1 MERGNELSIK
11 ILNDKKKWFLKTKNT
26 AYVMGIDE
34 DKNLQHLYWG
44 EKLPYINDY
53 PRVLLQQDLPFNNF
67 EQIIKEEFSPW
78 GGIRYKEPG
87 LKIIYEDQVRD
98 LILKYKNYK
107 LIDSDNKCKK
117 LIIYLIDSAYN
128 LEVELNY
135 RLIEEYDLIERWV
148 NIKNKGNQ
156 PVQIKQILSAQWH
169 LPDMQNY
176 RLSYLYGRWVSE
188 TKLSRIEL
196 GYGKKILES
205 RRGITSHQFNPWFAV
220 DNGQSNEDFG
230 KVYYGILAWSGNWKI
245 VLEKD
250 SYNRLQVSG
259 GINDF
264 DFSWQ
269 LKPDESFLTPKF
281 VAGYTNNGFGD
292 ASRKLHHYQL
302 DYILPGN
309 FNQKIRPVL
318 YNSWEATKFSL
329 NEEGQKEL
337 AKKAASLGVELFV
350 LDDGWFGERNDDR
363 AGLGDW
369 YVNKKKFPHDLTSL
383 ISHVNELGMDFGLWV
398 EPEMVNKNSK
408 LYNLHPNWVY
418 HFPNR
423 PRSESRNQLV
433 LNLAKK
439 EVVEY
444 IYDFMNKL
452 LDNYNIKFI
461 KWDMNRP
468 FSEPGWLDVP
478 KSQQREIW
486 VRHVYSLY
494 QIIDKLRKKYPKIIF
509 ESCSGGGGRVD
520 LGILQRAD
528 QVWTSDNTDAFDRL
542 KIQEG
547 FSYAYAPK
555 IMVSWVTDSPNR
567 LNHRKLSLD
576 YRFNVAMMGSMGV
589 GGNLN
594 NWSKT
599 EMGLAKEKIR
609 QYKKI
614 REIIQHGDQYRL
626 LPTWKGNLVAV
637 EYVNKD
643 KNLVVLFV
651 FLHSQQ
657 FGEKLP
663 PVKLKRLISDSLYQF
678 QDGNKKVILSG
689 KALEEIGVK
698 VDLKGDFDSKLIILE
713 KKNNI

>member
-1 MERGNELSIK
+1 LSIK
-11 ILNDKKKWFLKTKNT
+11 IANDKKKWFIETKNMV
-26 AYVMGIDE
+26 YVIGVDE
-34 DKNLQHLYWG
+34 KKNLQHLYWG
-44 EKLPYINDY
+44 EKLPYISDY
-53 PRVLLQQDLPFNNF
+53 PRVLLPQEFPFDNF

-87 LKIIYEDQVRD
+87 LRVIYEDQVRD
-98 LILKYKNYK
+98 LILKYKTYK
-107 LIDSDNKCKK
+107 LIDSDKFKI
-117 LIIYLIDSAYN
+117 LIIYLIDSTYG
-128 LEVELNY
+128 LEVELIY

-156 PVQIKQILSAQWH
+156 SIQIEQILSAQWH
-169 LPDMQNY
+169 LPDIQNY

-188 TKLSRIEL
+188 TKLSRTEL
-196 GYGKKILES
+196 SYGKKILES

-220 DNGQSNEDFG
+220 DNGQADEDFG

-245 VLEKD
+245 VFEKD
-250 SYNRLQVSG
+250 SYSRLQIAG

-269 LKPDESFLTPKF
+269 LKPNECFVTPKF

-302 DYILPGN
+302 DYILPAN
-309 FNQKIRPVL
+309 ARDKIRPVL
-318 YNSWEATKFSL
+318 YNSWEATRFNV
-329 NEEGQKEL
+329 NEEGQKKL
-337 AKKAASLGVELFV
+337 AEKAANLGVELFV
-350 LDDGWFGERNDDR
+350 FDDGWFGERNDDT

-369 YVNKKKFPHDLTSL
+369 YVNKKKFPNDLSSL
-383 ISHVNELGMDFGLWV
+383 ISYVNKLGMDFGLWV

-408 LYNLHPNWVY
+408 LYKLHPDWVY
-418 HFPNR
+418 YFPNR
-423 PRSESRNQLV
+423 PQSESRNQLV

>member
-1 MERGNELSIK
+1 MSIK
-11 ILNDKKKWFLKTKNT
+11 ILNNDEKKWFLETKNT
-26 AYVMGIDE
+26 VYVIGVDE
-34 DKNLQHLYWG
+34 NKNIQHLYWG
-44 EKLPYINDY
+44 EKLPYPSDY
-53 PRVLLQQDLPFNNF
+53 PGVLLLKESIFDNF

-87 LKIIYEDQVRD
+87 LKVIYEDHVRD
-98 LILKYKNYK
+98 LILKYKTYK
-107 LIDSDNKCKK
+107 LIDSDKCKT

-148 NIKNKGNQ
+148 NIKNKGSQ
-156 PVQIKQILSAQWH
+156 SVQIKQILSAQWH

-176 RLSYLYGRWVSE
+176 RLSYLYGRWAGE

-196 GYGKKILES
+196 GYGKKIFES

-220 DNGQSNEDFG
+220 DNGQADEDIG
-230 KVYYGILAWSGNWKI
+230 KVYYGILGWSGNWKI
-245 VLEKD
+245 VFEKD
-250 SYNRLQVSG
+250 SYGRLQIGG

-269 LKPDESFLTPKF
+269 LKPNECFVTPKF
-281 VAGYTNNGFGD
+281 VAGHTTNGFGD

-309 FNQKIRPVL
+309 LNYKTRPVL
-318 YNSWEATKFSL
+318 YNSWEATKFNV
-329 NEEGQKEL
+329 NEEGQKIL
-337 AKKAASLGVELFV
+337 AERVASLGVELFV
-350 LDDGWFGERNDDR
+350 LDDGWFGERNDDTD
-363 AGLGDW
+363 GLGDW

-383 ISHVNELGMDFGLWV
+383 ISYVNELGMDFGLWV

-408 LYNLHPNWVY
+408 LYNLHPDWVY

-444 IYDFMNKL
+444 IYDFINKL

-468 FSEPGWLDVP
+468 FSEPGWPEALKP
-478 KSQQREIW
+478 QQQEIW
-486 VRHVYSLY
+486 VRHVQGLY
-494 QIIDKLRKKYPKIIF
+494 QVLDRLRRKYPEVIF

-520 LGILQRAD
+520 LGILQRTD
-528 QVWTSDNTDAFDRL
+528 QVWVSDNTDAFDRL

-547 FSYAYAPK
+547 FSYAYTPK
-555 IMVSWVTDSPNR
+555 IMMSWVTDSPNW
-567 LNHRKLSLD
+567 LNQRKLSLE
-576 YRFNVAMMGSMGV
+576 YRFNVAMMGSLGI

-594 NWSKT
+594 NWSKN
-599 EMGLAKEKIR
+599 EIKLAKEKVI

-626 LPTWKGNLVAV
+626 LPTWKGNLIAV
-637 EYVNKD
+637 EYVNKNKD
-643 KNLVVLFV
+643 KAVLFV

-657 FGEKLP
+657 FGEKLL
-663 PVKLKRLISDSLYQF
+663 PVKLNGLISDSLYQY
-678 QDGNKKVILSG
+678 QDENKKIILSG
-689 KALEEIGVK
+689 KALKEIGLK
-698 VDLKGDFDSKLIILE
+698 VNLKGDFDSKLIILE
-713 KKNNI
+713 KQNRRND

>member
-1 MERGNELSIK
+1 LSIK
-11 ILNDKKKWFLKTKNT
+11 VLNDEKKWFLETKNAT
-26 AYVMGIDE
+26 YVIGVDE
-34 DKNLQHLYWG
+34 NKNLQHLYWG
-44 EKLPYINDY
+44 EKFPYISDY
-53 PRVLLQQDLPFNNF
+53 PRALLRQDLPFDNF

-87 LKIIYEDQVRD
+87 LKVIYEDQVRD
-98 LILKYKNYK
+98 LILEYKTHK
-107 LIDSDNKCKK
+107 LINSDRCEI
-117 LIIYLIDSAYN
+117 LTIYLIDSTYD

-148 NIKNKGNQ
+148 NVKNKSSQ
-156 PVQIKQILSAQWH
+156 SVQIEQILSAQWH

-176 RLSYLYGRWVSE
+176 RLSYLYGRWASE
-188 TKLSRIEL
+188 TKLSRVEL

-220 DNGQSNEDFG
+220 DNGQADEDFG

-250 SYNRLQVSG
+250 SYSRLQVSG

-269 LKPDESFLTPKF
+269 LKPGECFVTPKF

-302 DYILPGN
+302 DYILPKN
-309 FNQKIRPVL
+309 ANDKVRPVL
-318 YNSWEATKFSL
+318 YNSWEATLFNV
-329 NEEGQKEL
+329 NEEGQKRL
-337 AKKAASLGVELFV
+337 AEKAASLGVELFV
-350 LDDGWFGERNDDR
+350 LDDGWFGERNDDT

-369 YVNKKKFPHDLTSL
+369 YVNKEKFPNGLTSL
-383 ISHVNELGMDFGLWV
+383 ISYVNELGMDFGLWV
-398 EPEMVNKNSK
+398 EPEMVNKNSN
-408 LYNLHPNWVY
+408 LYNLHPDWVY
-418 HFPNR
+418 HFPNS

-444 IYDFMNKL
+444 IYNSINKL
-452 LDNYNIKFI
+452 LDTYNIKFV

-468 FSEPGWLDVP
+468 FSEPGWAEAL
-478 KSQQREIW
+478 KSQQQEIW
-486 VRHVYSLY
+486 VRHVQGLY
-494 QIIDKLRKKYPKIIF
+494 QILDRLRRKHPEVIF

-520 LGILQRAD
+520 LGILQRTD
-528 QVWTSDNTDAFDRL
+528 QVWVSDNTDAFDRL

-555 IMVSWVTDSPNR
+555 IMMSWVTDSPNW
-567 LNHRKLSLD
+567 LNHRKLSLE
-576 YRFNVAMMGSMGV
+576 YRFDVAMMGSMGV

-594 NWSKT
+594 NWSKK
-599 EMGLAKEKIR
+599 EMELAKEKIK

-626 LPTWKGNLVAV
+626 LPTWEGNLVAV
-637 EYVNKD
+637 EYVSKD
-643 KNLVVLFV
+643 KNKVVLFV

-663 PVKLKRLISDSLYQF
+663 PVKLKGLISDFLYQF
-678 QDGNKKVILSG
+678 QDRNKKIILSG

-698 VDLKGDFDSKLIILE
+698 VNLKGDFDSKLIILE
-713 KKNNI
+713 KENKRND

>member
-1 MERGNELSIK
+1 
-11 ILNDKKKWFLKTKNT
+11 
-26 AYVMGIDE
+26 
-34 DKNLQHLYWG
+34 
-44 EKLPYINDY
+44 
-53 PRVLLQQDLPFNNF
+53 
-67 EQIIKEEFSPW
+67 
-78 GGIRYKEPG
+78 
-87 LKIIYEDQVRD
+87 
-98 LILKYKNYK
+98 
-107 LIDSDNKCKK
+107 
-117 LIIYLIDSAYN
+117 
-128 LEVELNY
+128 
-135 RLIEEYDLIERWV
+135 
-148 NIKNKGNQ
+148 
-156 PVQIKQILSAQWH
+156 
-169 LPDMQNY
+169 MQNY
-176 RLSYLYGRWVSE
+176 RLSYLYGRWGSE

-205 RRGITSHQFNPWFAV
+205 RRGITSHQFNPWFVV
-220 DNGQSNEDFG
+220 DNGQADEDFG
-230 KVYYGILAWSGNWKI
+230 KVYYGILGWSGNWKI
-245 VLEKD
+245 VFEKD
-250 SYNRLQVSG
+250 SYGRLQIAG
-259 GINDF
+259 GINNF

-269 LKPDESFLTPKF
+269 LKPGECFVTPKF

-302 DYILPGN
+302 DYILPRN
-309 FNQKIRPVL
+309 LNQKIRPVL
-318 YNSWEATKFSL
+318 YNSWEATQFNV
-329 NEEGQKEL
+329 NEEGQKKL
-337 AKKAASLGVELFV
+337 AEKAASLGVELFV
-350 LDDGWFGERNDDR
+350 LDDGWFGERNNDK

-383 ISHVNELGMDFGLWV
+383 ISYVNELGMDFGLWV

-408 LYNLHPNWVY
+408 LYNLHPDWVY

-423 PRSESRNQLV
+423 ACSESRNQLV

-478 KSQQREIW
+478 TSQQQEIW
-486 VRHVYSLY
+486 VRHVQGLY
-494 QIIDKLRKKYPKIIF
+494 QILDKLRRKQPDVIF

-555 IMVSWVTDSPNR
+555 IMMSWVTDSPNW
-567 LNHRKLSLD
+567 LNQREVSLD
-576 YRFNVAMMGSMGV
+576 YRFNVAMMGSLGI

-594 NWSKT
+594 KWSDA
-599 EMGLAKEKIR
+599 EMMLAKGKIS
-609 QYKKI
+609 QYKEIRKI
-614 REIIQHGDQYRL
+614 VQHGDQYRL

-637 EYVNKD
+637 EYVNEDKD
-643 KNLVVLFV
+643 KVVLFV

-657 FGEKLP
+657 FGEKLLP
-663 PVKLKRLISDSLYQF
+663 IKLKGLINDTLYQYH
-678 QDGNKKVILSG
+678 DEENGKVILSG
-689 KALEEIGVK
+689 KALKEIGLK

-713 KKNNI
+713 KKKSNKNG

>member
-1 MERGNELSIK
+1 MSIK
-11 ILNDKKKWFLKTKNT
+11 ILNNDEKKWFLETKNT
-26 AYVMGIDE
+26 VYVIGVDE

-44 EKLPYINDY
+44 EKLPYTSDY
-53 PRVLLQQDLPFNNF
+53 PGVLLLKESPFDNF

-87 LKIIYEDQVRD
+87 LKVIYEDQVRD
-98 LILKYKNYK
+98 LILKYKTYK
-107 LIDSDNKCKK
+107 LIDSDKCKT

-148 NIKNKGNQ
+148 NIKNKGSQ
-156 PVQIKQILSAQWH
+156 SVQIKQILSAQWH

-176 RLSYLYGRWVSE
+176 RLSYLYGRWAGE
-188 TKLSRIEL
+188 TKLSKIEL

-220 DNGQSNEDFG
+220 DNGQADEDIG
-230 KVYYGILAWSGNWKI
+230 KVYYGILGWSGNWKI
-245 VLEKD
+245 VFEKD
-250 SYNRLQVSG
+250 SYGRLQVSG

-269 LKPDESFLTPKF
+269 LKPDECLITPKF
-281 VAGYTNNGFGD
+281 AAGYTNNGFGD
-292 ASRKLHHYQL
+292 ASRKLHHYQI

-309 FNQKIRPVL
+309 LNHKIRPVL
-318 YNSWEATKFSL
+318 YNSWEATKFSV

-383 ISHVNELGMDFGLWV
+383 ISYVNELGMNFGLWV

-408 LYNLHPNWVY
+408 LYHLHPDWVY

-444 IYDFMNKL
+444 IYDFMNTL
-452 LDNYNIKFI
+452 LGTYNIKFI

-468 FSEPGWLDVP
+468 FSEPGWPEALKP
-478 KSQQREIW
+478 QQQEIW
-486 VRHVYSLY
+486 VRHVQGLY
-494 QIIDKLRKKYPKIIF
+494 QILDRLRRKYPEVIF

-520 LGILQRAD
+520 LGILQRTD
-528 QVWTSDNTDAFDRL
+528 QVWISDNTDAFDRL

-555 IMVSWVTDSPNR
+555 IMMSWVTDSPSW

-576 YRFNVAMMGSMGV
+576 YRFNVAMMGSLGI

-594 NWSKT
+594 NWSKN
-599 EMGLAKEKIR
+599 EIKLAKEKVI

-626 LPTWKGNLVAV
+626 LATWKGNLVAV
-637 EYVNKD
+637 EYVNKEKD
-643 KNLVVLFV
+643 IVVLFV

-657 FGEKLP
+657 FGEKVLP
-663 PVKLKRLISDSLYQF
+663 IKLKGLISDDLYQY
-678 QDGNKKVILSG
+678 QDGNKKITLSG
-689 KALEEIGVK
+689 KALKEIGLK
-698 VDLKGDFDSKLIILE
+698 VNLKGDFDSKLIILE
-713 KKNNI
+713 KQNKRND

>member
-1 MERGNELSIK
+1 MSIK
-11 ILNDKKKWFLKTKNT
+11 IANDEKKWFIETKNT
-26 AYVMGIDE
+26 VYVTGVDE
-34 DKNLQHLYWG
+34 NKNLQHLYWG
-44 EKLPYINDY
+44 EKLPYVSDY
-53 PRVLLQQDLPFNNF
+53 PRVLLPQEFPFDNF

-87 LKIIYEDQVRD
+87 LKVIYEDQARD
-98 LILKYKNYK
+98 LILKYKTYK
-107 LIDSDNKCKK
+107 LIDSDKCKT
-117 LIIYLIDSAYN
+117 LIIYLIDSTCD
-128 LEVELNY
+128 LEVELIY

-156 PVQIKQILSAQWH
+156 SVQIEQILSAQWH
-169 LPDMQNY
+169 LPDIQNY
-176 RLSYLYGRWVSE
+176 RLSYLYGRWASE
-188 TKLSRIEL
+188 TKLSRTEL
-196 GYGKKILES
+196 SYGKKILES

-220 DNGQSNEDFG
+220 DNGQTDEDFG

-245 VLEKD
+245 VFEKD
-250 SYNRLQVSG
+250 SYRRLQIAG

-269 LKPDESFLTPKF
+269 LKPGECFVTPKF
-281 VAGYTNNGFGD
+281 VAGYTSNGFGD

-302 DYILPGN
+302 DYILPAN
-309 FNQKIRPVL
+309 ARDKIRSVL
-318 YNSWEATKFSL
+318 YNSWEATKFNV
-329 NEEGQKEL
+329 NEEGQKKL
-337 AKKAASLGVELFV
+337 AEKAASLGVELFV
-350 LDDGWFGERNDDR
+350 LDDGWFGERNDDTG
-363 AGLGDW
+363 GLGDW
-369 YVNKKKFPHDLTSL
+369 YVNKKKFPHSLTSL
-383 ISHVNELGMDFGLWV
+383 ISYVNKLGMDFGLWV

-408 LYNLHPNWVY
+408 LYNLHPDWVY
-418 HFPNR
+418 HFQNR
-423 PRSESRNQLV
+423 PQSESRNQLV

-439 EVVEY
+439 EVKEY
-444 IYDFMNKL
+444 IYNFMNNL
-452 LDNYNIKFI
+452 LNKYNIKFI

-468 FSEPGWLDVP
+468 FSEPGWLEAP

-547 FSYAYAPK
+547 FSYAYTPK
-555 IMVSWVTDSPNR
+555 IMMSWVTDSPNR

-576 YRFNVAMMGSMGV
+576 YRFNVAMMGSLGI

-599 EMGLAKEKIR
+599 EMKIAKKKIS

-614 REIIQHGDQYRL
+614 RKIIQHGYQYRL
-626 LPTWKGNLVAV
+626 LSPRNNNFAAV
-637 EYVNKD
+637 EYVSKNKD
-643 KNLVVLFV
+643 QAILFV

-657 FGEKLP
+657 FGEKLLP
-663 PVKLKRLISDSLYQF
+663 IKLKGLINDALYQY
-678 QDGNKKVILSG
+678 QDGNKKIILSG
-689 KALEEIGVK
+689 KALKEIGLK

-713 KKNNI
+713 KKKSNRNSMK

>member
-1 MERGNELSIK
+1 MSIK
-11 ILNDKKKWFLKTKNT
+11 IADDEKKCFLETKNM
-26 AYVMGIDE
+26 AYVIGVDE
-34 DKNLQHLYWG
+34 NKNLQHLYWG

-53 PRVLLQQDLPFNNF
+53 PRVLLQQDLPFDNF

-107 LIDSDNKCKK
+107 LIDSDNKCKT
-117 LIIYLIDSAYN
+117 LIIYLIDSTYD

-156 PVQIKQILSAQWH
+156 SVQIEQILSAQWH

-176 RLSYLYGRWVSE
+176 RLSYLYGRWASE
-188 TKLSRIEL
+188 IKLSRIEL

-220 DNGQSNEDFG
+220 DNGQSDEDFG

-269 LKPDESFLTPKF
+269 LKPDGSFLTPKF
-281 VAGYTNNGFGD
+281 VAGYTNIGFGD

-309 FNQKIRPVL
+309 LNQKIRPVL
-318 YNSWEATKFSL
+318 YNSWEATQFNV
-329 NEEGQKEL
+329 NEEGQKKL
-337 AKKAASLGVELFV
+337 AGKAVSLGVELFV
-350 LDDGWFGERNDDR
+350 LDDGWFGERNDDT

-369 YVNKKKFPHDLTSL
+369 YVNKEKFPDGLTSL
-383 ISHVNELGMDFGLWV
+383 ISYVNKLGMDFGLWV

-408 LYNLHPNWVY
+408 LYNLHPDWVY
-418 HFPNR
+418 YFPNR

-444 IYDFMNKL
+444 IYNFMNKL
-452 LDNYNIKFI
+452 LNNNIKYI

-468 FSEPGWLDVP
+468 FSEPGWLNVP
-478 KSQQREIW
+478 KSQQQEIW
-486 VRHVYSLY
+486 VRHVQGLY
-494 QIIDKLRKKYPKIIF
+494 HILDKLRKKHSEVIF

-520 LGILQRAD
+520 LGILQRTD
-528 QVWTSDNTDAFDRL
+528 QVWVSDNTDAFDRL

-547 FSYAYAPK
+547 FSYAYTPK
-555 IMVSWVTDSPNR
+555 IMMSWVTDSPHW
-567 LNHRKLSLD
+567 LNHRKLSLE

-599 EMGLAKEKIR
+599 EMRLAKEKIR

-626 LPTWKGNLVAV
+626 LPTWEGNLVAV
-637 EYVNKD
+637 EYVSKD
-643 KNLVVLFV
+643 KNKVVLFI

-663 PVKLKRLISDSLYQF
+663 PVKLKGLISDFLYKF
-678 QDGNKKVILSG
+678 QDRNKKIILSG

-713 KKNNI
+713 KQNKRND

>member
-1 MERGNELSIK
+1 MSIK
-11 ILNDKKKWFLKTKNT
+11 IANDEKKWFIETKNM
-26 AYVMGIDE
+26 AYVIGVDE
-34 DKNLQHLYWG
+34 NKNLQHLYWG
-44 EKLPYINDY
+44 EKLPYISDY
-53 PRVLLQQDLPFNNF
+53 PRVLLPQEFPFDNF

-87 LKIIYEDQVRD
+87 LKLIYEDQVRD
-98 LILKYKNYK
+98 LILKYKTYK
-107 LIDSDNKCKK
+107 LIDSDKCKI
-117 LIIYLIDSAYN
+117 LIIYLIDSTYD
-128 LEVELNY
+128 LEVELIY

-156 PVQIKQILSAQWH
+156 SVQIEQILSAQWH
-169 LPDMQNY
+169 LPDIQSY
-176 RLSYLYGRWVSE
+176 RLSYLYGRWASE
-188 TKLSRIEL
+188 TKLSRTEL
-196 GYGKKILES
+196 SYGKKTLES

-220 DNGQSNEDFG
+220 DNGQADEDFG

-245 VLEKD
+245 VFEKD
-250 SYNRLQVSG
+250 SYSRLQIVG

-269 LKPDESFLTPKF
+269 LKPNECFVTPKF

-302 DYILPGN
+302 DYILPKN
-309 FNQKIRPVL
+309 ASDKVRPVL
-318 YNSWEATKFSL
+318 YNSWEATLFNV
-329 NEEGQKEL
+329 NEEGQKRL
-337 AKKAASLGVELFV
+337 AEKAASLGVELFV
-350 LDDGWFGERNDDR
+350 LDDGWFGERNDDT

-369 YVNKKKFPHDLTSL
+369 YVNKKKFPHDLSSL
-383 ISHVNELGMDFGLWV
+383 ISYVNKLGMDFGLWV
-398 EPEMVNKNSK
+398 EPEMVNKNSN
-408 LYNLHPNWVY
+408 LYRQHPDWVY
-418 HFPNR
+418 HFHNR

-452 LDNYNIKFI
+452 IDTYNIRFI

-468 FSEPGWLDVP
+468 FSEPGWPEAP

-486 VRHVYSLY
+486 VRHVLGLY
-494 QIIDKLRKKYPKIIF
+494 HILDKLRKKHPEVIF

-528 QVWTSDNTDAFDRL
+528 QVWTSDNTDAFDCL
-542 KIQEG
+542 MIQEG

-555 IMVSWVTDSPNR
+555 IMMSWVTDSPNR
-567 LNHRKLSLD
+567 LNRRKLNLE
-576 YRFNVAMMGSMGV
+576 YRFNVAMMGSLGI

-594 NWSKT
+594 TWSDD
-599 EMGLAKEKIR
+599 EMKLAKEKIS

-614 REIIQHGDQYRL
+614 RKIIQHGYQYRL
-626 LPTWKGNLVAV
+626 LSPRDNNFTAFEHVSK
-637 EYVNKD
+637 NKD
-643 KNLVVLFV
+643 QAILFV

-663 PVKLKRLISDSLYQF
+663 PIKLKGLVSNSLYQY
-678 QDGNKKVILSG
+678 QDDESEKVILSG
-689 KALEEIGVK
+689 KALKEIGLK

-713 KKNNI
+713 KKKSNRNG

>member
-1 MERGNELSIK
+1 MNVTIEYLLLRQGRGKMSIK
-11 ILNDKKKWFLKTKNT
+11 IANDKEKWFLETENI
-26 AYVMGIDE
+26 AYIIGVDE
-34 DKNLQHLYWG
+34 KKNLQHLYWG
-44 EKLPYINDY
+44 EKLPYVSDY
-53 PRVLLQQDLPFNNF
+53 PRVLLPQEFPFDNF
-67 EQIIKEEFSPW
+67 EQIIKEEFYPW

-87 LKIIYEDQVRD
+87 LKVTYEDQVRD
-98 LILKYKNYK
+98 LILKYKTYK
-107 LIDSDNKCKK
+107 LIDGDKCKI
-117 LIIYLIDSAYN
+117 LIIYLIDSTCD
-128 LEVELNY
+128 LEVELVY
-135 RLIEEYDLIERWV
+135 RLIIE
-148 NIKNKGNQ
+148 
-156 PVQIKQILSAQWH
+156 QILSAQWH
-169 LPDMQNY
+169 LPDIQNY

-188 TKLSRIEL
+188 TKLSRTEL
-196 GYGKKILES
+196 SYGKKILES

-220 DNGQSNEDFG
+220 DNGQADEDFG

-245 VLEKD
+245 VFEKD
-250 SYNRLQVSG
+250 SYSRLQIAG

-269 LKPDESFLTPKF
+269 LKPNECFVTPKF

-302 DYILPGN
+302 DYILPAN
-309 FNQKIRPVL
+309 ARDKIRPVL
-318 YNSWEATKFSL
+318 YNSWEATRFNV
-329 NEEGQKEL
+329 NEEGQKKL
-337 AKKAASLGVELFV
+337 AEKAANLGVELFV
-350 LDDGWFGERNDDR
+350 FDDGWFGERNDDT

-369 YVNKKKFPHDLTSL
+369 YVNKKKFPNDLSSL
-383 ISHVNELGMDFGLWV
+383 ISYVNKLGMDFGLWV

-408 LYNLHPNWVY
+408 LYKLHPDWVY
-418 HFPNR
+418 YFPNR
-423 PRSESRNQLV
+423 PQSESRNQLV

>member
-1 MERGNELSIK
+1 MSIK
-11 ILNDKKKWFLKTKNT
+11 ILGNDEKKWFLETKNT
-26 AYVMGIDE
+26 VYVIGVDE

-44 EKLPYINDY
+44 EKLPYTSDY
-53 PRVLLQQDLPFNNF
+53 PGVLLLKESSFDNF
-67 EQIIKEEFSPW
+67 EEIIKEEFSPW

-87 LKIIYEDQVRD
+87 LKVIYEDQVRD
-98 LILKYKNYK
+98 LILKYKTYK
-107 LIDSDNKCKK
+107 LIDSDKCKT

-135 RLIEEYDLIERWV
+135 RLIEEYDLIERWI
-148 NIKNKGNQ
+148 NIKNKGSQ
-156 PVQIKQILSAQWH
+156 SVQIKQILSAQWH
-169 LPDMQNY
+169 LPDIQNY
-176 RLSYLYGRWVSE
+176 RLSYLYGRWAGE

-196 GYGKKILES
+196 GYGKRILES

-220 DNGQSNEDFG
+220 DNGQSDEDIG
-230 KVYYGILAWSGNWKI
+230 KVYYGILGWSGNWKI
-245 VLEKD
+245 VFEKD
-250 SYNRLQVSG
+250 SYGRLQIGG

-269 LKPDESFLTPKF
+269 LKPNECFVTPKF
-281 VAGYTNNGFGD
+281 VAGYTTNGFGD

-302 DYILPGN
+302 DYILPRN
-309 FNQKIRPVL
+309 ANHKIRPVL
-318 YNSWEATKFSL
+318 YNSWEATSFNV
-329 NEEGQKEL
+329 NEEGQKKLVE
-337 AKKAASLGVELFV
+337 KAASLGVELFV
-350 LDDGWFGERNDDR
+350 LDDGWFGERNDDT

-383 ISHVNELGMDFGLWV
+383 ISYVNGLGMNFGLWV

-408 LYNLHPNWVY
+408 LYNLHPDWVY

-433 LNLAKK
+433 LNLAKN

-444 IYDFMNKL
+444 IYDFMNTL
-452 LDNYNIKFI
+452 LDTYHIKFI
-461 KWDMNRP
+461 KWDMNRS
-468 FSEPGWLDVP
+468 FSESGWPEALE
-478 KSQQREIW
+478 SQQQEIW
-486 VRHVYSLY
+486 VRHVQSLY
-494 QIIDKLRKKYPKIIF
+494 QIIDKLRKKYPEVVF

-520 LGILQRAD
+520 LGILQRTD
-528 QVWTSDNTDAFDRL
+528 QVWISDNTDAFDRL

-555 IMVSWVTDSPNR
+555 IMMSWVTDSPNW
-567 LNHRKLSLD
+567 LNQRKLSLE
-576 YRFNVAMMGSMGV
+576 YRFNVAMMGSLGI

-594 NWSKT
+594 NWSKN
-599 EMGLAKEKIR
+599 EIKLAKEKVI

-626 LPTWKGNLVAV
+626 LPTGKGNLIAV
-637 EYVNKD
+637 EYVNKNKD
-643 KNLVVLFV
+643 KAVLFV

-663 PVKLKRLISDSLYQF
+663 PVKLNGLISDSLYEY
-678 QDGNKKVILSG
+678 QDENKKIILSG
-689 KALEEIGVK
+689 KALKEIGLK
-698 VDLKGDFDSKLIILE
+698 VNLKGDFDSKLIILE
-713 KKNNI
+713 KQNKRID

>member
-1 MERGNELSIK
+1 MSIK
-11 ILNDKKKWFLKTKNT
+11 IAKDEKKWFLETKNM
-26 AYVMGIDE
+26 AYVIGIDE

-44 EKLPYINDY
+44 EKLPYISDY
-53 PRVLLQQDLPFNNF
+53 PSALLQQDLPFDNF

-87 LKIIYEDQVRD
+87 LKVTYEDQVRD
-98 LILKYKNYK
+98 LILKYKTHK
-107 LIDSDNKCKK
+107 LINSDRCEI
-117 LIIYLIDSAYN
+117 LTIYLIDSTYD

-135 RLIEEYDLIERWV
+135 RLIKKYDLIERWV
-148 NIKNKGNQ
+148 NIQNNGRQ
-156 PVQIKQILSAQWH
+156 EVQIKQMLSAQWH

-176 RLSYLYGRWVSE
+176 RLSYLYGRWASE
-188 TKLSRIEL
+188 TKLSREEL

-220 DNGQSNEDFG
+220 DNGQADEDFG

-250 SYNRLQVSG
+250 SYSRLQISG

-269 LKPDESFLTPKF
+269 LKPGECFVTPKF

-309 FNQKIRPVL
+309 LNHKIRPVL
-318 YNSWEATKFSL
+318 YNSWEATKFNV
-329 NEEGQKEL
+329 NEEGQKKL
-337 AKKAASLGVELFV
+337 AEKAASLGVELFV
-350 LDDGWFGERNDDR
+350 LDDGWFGERNDDT

-369 YVNKKKFPHDLTSL
+369 YVNKEKFPNGLTSL
-383 ISHVNELGMDFGLWV
+383 ISYVNELGMDFGLWV
-398 EPEMVNKNSK
+398 EPEMVNRNSK
-408 LYNLHPNWVY
+408 LYNLHPDWVY

-423 PRSESRNQLV
+423 TRSESRNQLV

-439 EVVEY
+439 EVAEY
-444 IYDFMNKL
+444 IHDSINKL
-452 LDNYNIKFI
+452 LDKYNIKFI

-468 FSEPGWLDVP
+468 FSEPGWPDVP
-478 KSQQREIW
+478 KFQQQEIW
-486 VRHVYSLY
+486 VRHVQGLY
-494 QIIDKLRKKYPKIIF
+494 QILDRLRRKYPEVIF
-509 ESCSGGGGRVD
+509 ESCSGGGGRID
-520 LGILQRAD
+520 LGILQRTD
-528 QVWTSDNTDAFDRL
+528 QVWVSDNTDAFDRL

-547 FSYAYAPK
+547 FSYVYTPK
-555 IMVSWVTDSPNR
+555 IMMSWVTDSPNW
-567 LNHRKLSLD
+567 LNHRKLSLE

-614 REIIQHGDQYRL
+614 GEIIQHGEQYRL

-637 EYVNKD
+637 EYINKD

-651 FLHSQQ
+651 FLHSQR
-657 FGEKLP
+657 FGEKLS
-663 PVKLKRLISDSLYQF
+663 PVKLKGLISDSLYKYH
-678 QDGNKKVILSG
+678 DGNKKVILSG

-713 KKNNI
+713 KENKRND

>member
-1 MERGNELSIK
+1 MSIK
-11 ILNDKKKWFLKTKNT
+11 IVNDEKKWFIETKNM
-26 AYVMGIDE
+26 AYIIGVDE

-44 EKLPYINDY
+44 EKLPYVSDY
-53 PRVLLQQDLPFNNF
+53 PRVLLPQEFPFDNF

-87 LKIIYEDQVRD
+87 IKVTYEDQVRD
-98 LILKYKNYK
+98 LILRYKTYK
-107 LIDSDNKCKK
+107 LIDSDKCKK
-117 LIIYLIDSAYN
+117 LIIYLVDSIYN
-128 LEVELNY
+128 LEVELIY
-135 RLIEEYDLIERWV
+135 QLIEEDDLIERWV
-148 NIKNKGNQ
+148 NIKNRGSQ
-156 PVQIKQILSAQWH
+156 SVQIKQILSAQWH
-169 LPDMQNY
+169 LPNFQNY
-176 RLSYLYGRWVSE
+176 RLSYLYGRWASE
-188 TKLSRIEL
+188 TKLWRTEL
-196 GYGKKILES
+196 SFGKKILES

-220 DNGQSNEDFG
+220 DNGQADEDFG
-230 KVYYGILAWSGNWKI
+230 KIYYGILAWSGNWKI
-245 VLEKD
+245 VFEKD
-250 SYNRLQVSG
+250 SYGRLQIAG

-269 LKPDESFLTPKF
+269 LKPGECFITPKF

-292 ASRKLHHYQL
+292 ASRTLHHYQL
-302 DYILPGN
+302 DYILPRN
-309 FNQKIRPVL
+309 ANHKIRPVL
-318 YNSWEATKFSL
+318 YNSWEATKFNVS
-329 NEEGQKEL
+329 EEGQKKL
-337 AKKAASLGVELFV
+337 AEKAASLGVELFV
-350 LDDGWFGERNDDR
+350 LDDGWFGERNDDT

-369 YVNKKKFPHDLTSL
+369 YVNKKKFPHDLTSS
-383 ISHVNELGMDFGLWV
+383 ISYVNKLGMDFGLWV
-398 EPEMVNKNSK
+398 EPEMVNKNSN
-408 LYNLHPNWVY
+408 LYRQHPDWVY

-452 LDNYNIKFI
+452 LDSYNIKFI

-468 FSEPGWLDVP
+468 LSEPGWLDVP
-478 KSQQREIW
+478 KSQQQEIW
-486 VRHVYSLY
+486 VHHVQSLY
-494 QIIDKLRKKYPKIIF
+494 QILDKLREKYPEVIF

-555 IMVSWVTDSPNR
+555 IMMSWVTDSPHW
-567 LNHRKLSLD
+567 LNHRKLSLE
-576 YRFNVAMMGSMGV
+576 YRFNVAMMGSMGI

-599 EMGLAKEKIR
+599 EMKFAKEKIS

-643 KNLVVLFV
+643 KDKAVLFA

-657 FGEKLP
+657 FGEKLLP
-663 PVKLKRLISDSLYQF
+663 IKLKGLISDALYQY

-689 KALEEIGVK
+689 KALKEIGLK

-713 KKNNI
+713 KKNNRNDKEI

>member
-1 MERGNELSIK
+1 MV
-11 ILNDKKKWFLKTKNT
+11 
-26 AYVMGIDE
+26 YVIGVDE
-34 DKNLQHLYWG
+34 KKNLQHLYWG
-44 EKLPYINDY
+44 EKLPYVSDY
-53 PRVLLQQDLPFNNF
+53 PRVLLPQEFPFDNF

-87 LKIIYEDQVRD
+87 LKVIYEDQVRD
-98 LILKYKNYK
+98 LILKYKTYK
-107 LIDSDNKCKK
+107 LIDSDKCKT

-148 NIKNKGNQ
+148 NIKNKGSQ
-156 PVQIKQILSAQWH
+156 SVQIKQILSAQWH

-176 RLSYLYGRWVSE
+176 RLSYLYGRWASE

-220 DNGQSNEDFG
+220 DNGQADEDFG
-230 KVYYGILAWSGNWKI
+230 KIYYGILAWSGNWKI
-245 VLEKD
+245 VFEID
-250 SYNRLQVSG
+250 SYGRLQIAG

-269 LKPDESFLTPKF
+269 LKPNECFVTPKF

-292 ASRKLHHYQL
+292 ASRKLHNYQI
-302 DYILPGN
+302 DYILPRN
-309 FNQKIRPVL
+309 LNHKIRPVL
-318 YNSWEATKFSL
+318 YNSWEATKFNV

-350 LDDGWFGERNDDR
+350 LDDGWFGERNDDT

-369 YVNKKKFPHDLTSL
+369 YVNKKKFPHDLTSS
-383 ISHVNELGMDFGLWV
+383 ISYVNKLGMDFGVWV
-398 EPEMVNKNSK
+398 EPEMVNKNSN
-408 LYNLHPNWVY
+408 LYRQHPDWVY

-423 PRSESRNQLV
+423 PCSESRNQLV

-444 IYDFMNKL
+444 IYDFMDKL
-452 LDNYNIKFI
+452 LDSYNIKFI

-468 FSEPGWLDVP
+468 LSEPGWLDVP
-478 KSQQREIW
+478 KSQQQEIW
-486 VRHVYSLY
+486 VRHVQSLY
-494 QIIDKLRKKYPKIIF
+494 QILDKLREKYPDVIF

-520 LGILQRAD
+520 LGILLRTD

-555 IMVSWVTDSPNR
+555 IMMSWVTDSPNW
-567 LNHRKLSLD
+567 LNQREISLD
-576 YRFNVAMMGSMGV
+576 YRFNVAMMGSLGI

-594 NWSKT
+594 KWSDA
-599 EMGLAKEKIR
+599 EMMLAKGKIS
-609 QYKKI
+609 QYKEIRKI
-614 REIIQHGDQYRL
+614 VQHGDQYRL
-626 LPTWKGNLVAV
+626 LPTCKGNLVAV
-637 EYVNKD
+637 EYVNEDKD
-643 KNLVVLFV
+643 KVVLFV
-651 FLHSQQ
+651 FLYSQQ
-657 FGEKLP
+657 FGEKLLP
-663 PVKLKRLISDSLYQF
+663 IKLKGLINDTLYQYY
-678 QDGNKKVILSG
+678 DEENGKVILSG
-689 KALEEIGVK
+689 KALKEIGLK

-713 KKNNI
+713 KKKNRNDKEI